1 MRRIIGAAVAAC
13 ALLWAG
19 AAGAAT
25 YYEITLRGQLVSER
39 SDSSIHNTGID
50 PNLAVGDYLV
60 MKARFSSDR
69 LVEWGNH
76 GYSMVG
82 FYGLP
87 TTGEEYWRVEGP
99 GGMVWR
105 TRDDQNDGQVIFQD
119 WQDNTRNIRYPAIAI
134 QDGKVLG
141 VGGKMYESSGSSR
154 PMLKM
159 GYTMGS
165 GFKDCYHECVE
176 YFEPGSFSSQ
186 FAISAG
192 DGYYSNFYN
201 SQGFDGVW
209 DFDGSVVA
217 MVPEPSTWAM
227 MIVGFGLVGAGLRR
241 PLRIGM
247 RQARFR

>member
-1 MRRIIGAAVAAC
+1 MKRLLGAALAAG

-19 AAGAAT
+19 LAQAAT

-39 SDSSIHNTGID
+39 TDSSPYNTGID
-50 PNLAVGDYLV
+50 PNLAVGDFLV

-69 LVEWGNH
+69 LVAWGDY
-76 GYSMVG
+76 GYSMIG

-87 TTGEEYWRVEGP
+87 TGGDEYWRVEGP
-99 GGMVWR
+99 GGLLWR
-105 TRDDQNDGQVIFQD
+105 TTDDQNDGMHIFQD
-119 WQDNTRNIRYPAIAI
+119 VEDYTRNIRYPAIAI

-141 VGGKMYESSGSSR
+141 VGGKMYDSGGSNR

-165 GFKDCYHECVE
+165 GYRDCYRECIE
-176 YFEPGSFSSQ
+176 YFEPASFSSQ

-192 DGYYSNFYN
+192 EGFYGNYYN
-201 SQGFDGVW
+201 SQGFDGIW

-227 MIVGFGLVGAGLRR
+227 MIIGFGLVGAGLRR
-241 PLRIGM
+241 PLRVGM
-247 RQARFR
+247 RQARL